1 MGLAMNMS
9 KNIWVKQ
16 RASTDNCENK
26 GTEANVEGNKDPQ
39 YEGICVLY
47 V

>member
-1 MGLAMNMS
+1 MLENKAKG

-16 RASTDNCENK
+16 KASMDNCGNK
-26 GTEANVEGNKDPQ
+26 GTQANVEGNKDPQ

-47 V
+47 L